1 MSDYGSIEKLR
12 GEHLLDHFDC
22 GKEDLNRFL
31 KRQAWA
37 SQQSHSAQTYVLAK
51 DLRVLGYYSLAAGSV
66 TLDEATERISK
77 GQARH
82 PIPVILLARL
92 AVDAS
97 AHGKG
102 LGAALLKDALMR
114 TAQASHTIGA
124 RALLVHAKDDSA
136 KAFYEHFTFE
146 PSPSDPYHLLLITKD
161 LCGSLVNDVKTN
173 GQFGTR
179 CARSPIQAPVCQ
191 PT

>member
-1 MSDYGSIEKLR
+1 MSEYGSIEKLR
-12 GEHLLDHFDC
+12 REHLLDEFDC
-22 GKEDLNRFL
+22 GKEELNRFL

-37 SQQSHSAQTYVLAK
+37 SQQSHSAQTYVLAR

-66 TLDEATERISK
+66 GHEEATERVSR

-82 PIPVILLARL
+82 PIPLVLLARL

-114 TAQASHTIGA
+114 TAQAAHTIGA
-124 RALLVHAKDDSA
+124 RALLVHVKDDGA
-136 KAFYEHFTFE
+136 KGFYEHFNFE
-146 PSPSDPYHLLLITKD
+146 PSPSDPYHLLLIMKD
-161 LCGSLVNDVKTN
+161 LLRIVGE
-173 GQFGTR
+173 
-179 CARSPIQAPVCQ
+179 
-191 PT
+191 